1 MSAVSVRVLVV
12 EDEPIAAETH
22 VSYVGRVPGFTAVGS
37 AASLGEAVRVLEA
50 EQAAGR
56 PVDLLL
62 LDLHLPDGHGLA
74 LLTRLRATGHWC
86 DVIAVTS
93 ARDADVVRRAV
104 AQGVALYLLKP
115 FTFATFRSK
124 LQRYAE
130 YRGSLVT
137 DGTEVVQ
144 DEIDRAFGTLR
155 SPVSDALPKGMSP
168 ETLSRVTAAVR
179 EAAGAAAGGAGGLS
193 ASEVAAVTGASRVT
207 ARRYLEHLAESGALE
222 RRPRYGAGRPE
233 LEYRWRS

>member
-1 MSAVSVRVLVV
+1 MTVRVLVV

-22 VSYVGRVPGFTAVGS
+22 VAYVGRVPGFAAVGS
-37 AASLGEAVRVLEA
+37 ASSLAEAVRVLET
-50 EQAAGR
+50 ERDAGT

-86 DVIAVTS
+86 DVVAVTS

-115 FTFATFRSK
+115 FTFATFRAK

-130 YRGSLVT
+130 YRGSLVS
-137 DGTEVVQ
+137 DGSEVVQ

-179 EAAGAAAGGAGGLS
+179 DTTGTEAGGAS
-193 ASEVAAVTGASRVT
+193 ASEVAAATGTSRVT
-207 ARRYLEHLAESGALE
+207 ARRYLEHLAEQGALE

-233 LEYRWRS
+233 LEYRWRT